1 MKVYNLLK
9 LGIQLS
15 LFTIFLLMFGIPSLK
30 RYNAKNVLTK
40 REERSLKDL
49 NLPSV
54 TVCPR

>member
-1 MKVYNLLK
+1 MNVYNLLK

>member
-1 MKVYNLLK
+1 MNVYYLVK

-49 NLPSV
+49 KLPSV